1 MRNQE
6 ILNFLSEVEDI
17 KLKNNIDSFNDDL
30 LVLINNIKN
39 DEIKDILIET
49 YNHLLYENCVTEYD
63 VCLRIK
69 YLAQDDDNFMEIVN
83 TLKDIKY
90 RDMAYWKD
98 ETTGYYSNIEN
109 KELQR
114 LKDLLMDDF
123 DYYFKYE
130 CEIIDDERIS

>member
-6 ILNFLSEVEDI
+6 ILNFLSGVEDI
-17 KLKNNIDSFNDDL
+17 KLKNNIDSFTDDL
-30 LVLINNIKN
+30 LELINDIKN
-39 DEIKDILIET
+39 DKIKDTLIET
-49 YNHLLYENCVTEYD
+49 YNHLIYENCVTEYD

-69 YLAQDDDNFMEIVN
+69 YLAQDDDNFMEIVDI
-83 TLKDIKY
+83 LKDIKY
-90 RDMAYWKD
+90 QDEAYWKD
-98 ETTGYYSNIEN
+98 ENTECYSNIEN

-114 LKDLLMDDF
+114 LKDLLIDDF